1 MSLPPL
7 NALRAFEASA
17 RLGGYAAAAREL
29 NVSPSAISRFV
40 RLLETRVGA
49 ALFERRP
56 NGLTLTEKGAAYRR
70 ELTEAFARIE
80 AATARLTGDEAQS
93 LILGAGPTLV
103 MRWLIPRLANFN
115 AAHPEIDV
123 RVSTAIEGADPMK
136 PGWTAAIRSGNGN
149 WPALDAHFLFKAG
162 LFPVCAP
169 VLARKLKR
177 PEDLAKVQILAA
189 ANAPEDWD
197 VWLKKAKVSGVDL
210 ARARIFDYPAFALQA
225 AIDGLGVAIARA
237 PFVTDDLSAGR
248 LVRPFKLSVPKEKGW
263 WLIHPARERNNNAL
277 TALRAWMAVGIGPRH
292 PRQS

>member
-40 RLLETRVGA
+40 RLLETRIGA

-70 ELTEAFARIE
+70 ELTEAFAKIE
-80 AATARLTGDEAQS
+80 AATARLTEDEAQS
-93 LILGAGPTLV
+93 LILGAGPTLA
-103 MRWLIPRLANFN
+103 MRWLIPRLASFN

-149 WPALDAHFLFKAG
+149 WPGLDAHFLFKAD

-169 VLARKLKR
+169 ALARKLKR

-210 ARARIFDYPAFALQA
+210 ARARVFDYPAFALQA
-225 AIDGLGVAIARA
+225 AIDGLGVAMARA
-237 PFVTDDLSAGR
+237 PFVTDDLAAGR
-248 LVRPFKLSVPKEKGW
+248 LVRPFKLPVPKEKGW
-263 WLIHPARERNNNAL
+263 WLIHPPRERNNKAL
-277 TALRAWMAVGIGPRH
+277 TALRAWLPGGR